1 LDSRNSISKILNR
14 LENEMPLVEE
24 GDIIETIK
32 TIYPSSKIPKE
43 ERNIILEGIE
53 MTMPMASSR
62 ESKLLLER
70 EKSRLLEVYKDIDR
84 GDILIVKEIHPNKI
98 IVENCSVKDEYKKDF
113 EIEKLD
119 IIKGN
124 FNVVKRRSIDL
135 IKTLNK
141 LIGDS

>member
-1 LDSRNSISKILNR
+1 MSKIQDFIKQ
-14 LENEMPLVEE
+14 
-24 GDIIETIK
+24 DINTN
-32 TIYPSSKIPKE
+32 PSLKE
-43 ERNIILEGIE
+43 
-53 MTMPMASSR
+53 
-62 ESKLLLER
+62 
-70 EKSRLLEVYKDIDR
+70 
-84 GDILIVKEIHPNKI
+84 
-98 IVENCSVKDEYKKDF
+98 EYKKDF

>member
-1 LDSRNSISKILNR
+1 MDSRNSISKILNR

-32 TIYPSSKIPKE
+32 TIYPSLNSSKEK
-43 ERNIILEGIE
+43 RNIILEGVE
-53 MTMPMASSR
+53 MTMPLASSR
-62 ESKLLLER
+62 ETKVLLKKENSKLL
-70 EKSRLLEVYKDIDR
+70 KVFKDMDR
-84 GDILIVKEIHPNKI
+84 GDILIVKEINPNKI
-98 IVENCSVKDEYKKDF
+98 VVENCSLKEEYKKDF

>member
-1 LDSRNSISKILNR
+1 MDSRNSISKILNR

-53 MTMPMASSR
+53 MTMPMASSK

-70 EKSRLLEVYKDIDR
+70 EKSKLLEVYKDIDR
-84 GDILIVKEIHPNKI
+84 GDILIVKKIHPNKI

>member
-1 LDSRNSISKILNR
+1 
-14 LENEMPLVEE
+14 MPLVEE

-32 TIYPSSKIPKE
+32 TIYPSLNSSKEK
-43 ERNIILEGIE
+43 RNVILEGVE
-53 MTMPMASSR
+53 MTMPLASSR
-62 ESKLLLER
+62 ETKILLKKENSKLL
-70 EKSRLLEVYKDIDR
+70 KVFKDVDR
-84 GDILIVKEIHPNKI
+84 GDILIVKEINPNKI
-98 IVENCSVKDEYKKDF
+98 VVENCSLKEEYKKDF

>member
-1 LDSRNSISKILNR
+1 MDSRNSISKILNR

-43 ERNIILEGIE
+43 ERNIILEGVE